1 MLHTARHN
9 ETLARRKIDR
19 AIFEVDEQTPV
30 DHVKEFI
37 EFFVLVPVIFA
48 LDDTEPDDCIVHL
61 AERLVPPFFRALI
74 GELAHIDDLKR
85 FMQDI

>member
-9 ETLARRKIDR
+9 ETLAGSKIDR

-37 EFFVLVPVIFA
+37 ELFVLVPVLLA
-48 LDDTEPDDCIVHL
+48 LDDTEPDDRIVHL
-61 AERLVPPFFRALI
+61 AERLVPPFLGALI
-74 GELAHIDDLKR
+74 GEPAHIDHLER
-85 FMQDI
+85 LM